1 MANVRNLLK
10 TKGKNVWTVQV
21 GSTIKETLKVMAEK
35 NIGAV
40 LVLDEN
46 KIVGVFSERDYARH
60 AARRDSMLI
69 DEPVQ
74 EFMTHA
80 VYYVGP
86 AQTIEEVMA
95 LMTAKHIRHLPVLE
109 DDTLIG
115 LISIG
120 DVVKQL
126 IDEKETTI
134 QGLENYILGRNFNH

>member
-10 TKGKNVWTVQV
+10 KKGNDVWTVQV
-21 GSTIKETLKVMAEK
+21 GSTVKETLKVMAER
-35 NIGAV
+35 NIGAI
-40 LVLDEN
+40 LVMDEN
-46 KIVGVFSERDYARH
+46 KIVGIFSERDYARNV
-60 AARRDSMLI
+60 ARRESMLLN
-69 DEPVQ
+69 EPVQ

-86 AQTIEEVMA
+86 AQTVEEVMA

-109 DDTLIG
+109 DDKLIG

-126 IDEKETTI
+126 MDEKETTI

>member
-10 TKGKNVWTVQV
+10 NKSKDVWTVQV
-21 GSTIKETLKVMAEK
+21 GSSVKETLKVMAER

-40 LVLDEN
+40 LVMDEN

-60 AARRDSMLI
+60 AARREAMLLN
-69 DEPVQ
+69 EPVQ

-86 AQTIEEVMA
+86 AQTVEEVMA
-95 LMTAKHIRHLPVLE
+95 LLTSKHIRHLPVLE
-109 DDTLIG
+109 DGKLIG

-120 DVVKQL
+120 DVVKSL
-126 IDEKETTI
+126 MDEKETTI
-134 QGLENYILGRNFNH
+134 QGLENYILGRDFNH